1 MTELASKRIQ
11 KELAAM
17 LNDPPPGC
25 TLLQM
30 GDDIFRWYV
39 EIQGP
44 PDSPFEGGTYT
55 LLVIFPSSYPFKAPR
70 VKFETR
76 VLHPNINQAG
86 DICLDTISSQWAP
99 GISITQ
105 VLLSII
111 ALLSDPNPSDPIN
124 WEAARV
130 LREDP
135 DNYNRMVRDMVAR
148 QRGGRTTRRVGRG
161 SASRSM
167 ASNAGETEGQ
177 GEDVAEGTN
186 GDERGVGEDD
196 EREGGA
202 AGEAA
207 VVGDVVDDWVNNEEG
222 GAVEQRVGEARDDQA
237 HEQGE
242 SEHLALEGDEGEAL
256 AREGSGEEDTF
267 QEGADGE
274 DFVHEVDG
282 EEDLEQEGVE

>member
-1 MTELASKRIQ
+1 M
-11 KELAAM
+11 
-17 LNDPPPGC
+17 
-25 TLLQM
+25 
-30 GDDIFRWYV
+30 
-39 EIQGP
+39 
-44 PDSPFEGGTYT
+44 
-55 LLVIFPSSYPFKAPR
+55 
-70 VKFETR
+70 
-76 VLHPNINQAG
+76 
-86 DICLDTISSQWAP
+86 
-99 GISITQ
+99 
-105 VLLSII
+105 
-111 ALLSDPNPSDPIN
+111 
-124 WEAARV
+124 

-148 QRGGRTTRRVGRG
+148 QRGGRKTRRVGRG
-161 SASRSM
+161 SAPRSM

-207 VVGDVVDDWVNNEEG
+207 VVGDVVDDGVNNEEG

-267 QEGADGE
+267 QEGTDGE

-282 EEDLEQEGVE
+282 EEDLEQGGVE

>member
-55 LLVIFPSSYPFKAPR
+55 LLVTFPSSYPFKPPR

-76 VLHPNINQAG
+76 IFHPNINQAG

-99 GISITQ
+99 SISMAQ

-148 QRGGRTTRRVGRG
+148 QRGVRTTRRVGRG
-161 SASRSM
+161 STSRSM
-167 ASNAGETEGQ
+167 ASNVGETEGQ

-202 AGEAA
+202 AGEG
-207 VVGDVVDDWVNNEEG
+207 VVGDVVDDGVNHEEG
-222 GAVEQRVGEARDDQA
+222 GAVEQRGGGARNDQA
-237 HEQGE
+237 RQGNE
-242 SEHLALEGDEGEAL
+242 SEHLAQEGREGEAL
-256 AREGSGEEDTF
+256 A
-267 QEGADGE
+267 QEGAWE
-274 DFVHEVDG
+274 
-282 EEDLEQEGVE
+282 

>member
-30 GDDIFRWYV
+30 GDDIFRWHV
-39 EIQGP
+39 EIQGL

-55 LLVIFPSSYPFKAPR
+55 LLVTFPLSYPFKAPR

-76 VLHPNINQAG
+76 IFHPNINQAG

-99 GISITQ
+99 GISMAQ
-105 VLLSII
+105 VFMSII

-124 WEAARV
+124 WEAARM

-135 DNYNRMVRDMVAR
+135 DNYNRIVQDMVAR
-148 QRGGRTTRRVGRG
+148 QRGVRTTGRVGRG

-177 GEDVAEGTN
+177 GEDVAEETN

-202 AGEAA
+202 AGEA
-207 VVGDVVDDWVNNEEG
+207 VVGDVVDDGVNHEEG
-222 GAVEQRVGEARDDQA
+222 DAVEQRVGGARDGQA
-237 HEQGE
+237 HEEDE

-256 AREGSGEEDTF
+256 AREGSGEEDTV
-267 QEGADGE
+267 QEGVGGE

>member
-55 LLVIFPSSYPFKAPR
+55 LLVTFPSSYPFKPPR

-76 VLHPNINQAG
+76 IFHPNINQAG

-99 GISITQ
+99 SISMAQ
-105 VLLSII
+105 VFMSIV

-148 QRGGRTTRRVGRG
+148 QRGGRTTGSVGRG

-167 ASNAGETEGQ
+167 ASRAGEIEGQ
-177 GEDVAEGTN
+177 GEDVAEETN

-202 AGEAA
+202 AGE
-207 VVGDVVDDWVNNEEG
+207 GVVDDGVNNEEG
-222 GAVEQRVGEARDDQA
+222 GAVEQRVGGARDDQA
-237 HEQGE
+237 HEEDE
-242 SEHLALEGDEGEAL
+242 SEYLALEGDEGEAL
-256 AREGSGEEDTF
+256 AREGAGEEDTV
-267 QEGADGE
+267 QEGSGGE
-274 DFVHEVDG
+274 GFVHEVDG
-282 EEDLEQEGVE
+282 GDLEQEGVE